1 MIEEQPYQRLETT
14 FNCIQRE
21 RMEGVPVL
29 NERLCVKAIG
39 FHEWNGYQL
48 GILITPW
55 FMNLMLLPATVKVSN
70 ESNMGD
76 IQTHIFPSGAYDFI
90 VGYEQQFGL
99 YLSCSLFSPMFE
111 FEDQQEADLTAQEAL
126 AALMD
131 EENFDQESQHRT
143 QEIAEIWSG
152 EKTISPEKDGFNQK
166 SEAQAESELVQSSPQ
181 KLIKETASRRDFL
194 RGNVFNSGSDL

>member
-1 MIEEQPYQRLETT
+1 MSEEHPYQRLETT
-14 FNCIQRE
+14 FSYIQRE

-70 ESNMGD
+70 ESKIGD

-90 VGYEQQFGL
+90 VGYEEQFGV

-111 FEDQQEADLTAQEAL
+111 FEDQEAADLTAQEAL
-126 AALMD
+126 AALID

-152 EKTISPEKDGFNQK
+152 EKTITPEKDGFNRK
-166 SEAQAESELVQSSPQ
+166 SETGAEDENIQLPPQ
-181 KLIKETASRRDFL
+181 KVIKETASRRDFI
-194 RGNVFNSGSDL
+194 RGKIFNSGSDA